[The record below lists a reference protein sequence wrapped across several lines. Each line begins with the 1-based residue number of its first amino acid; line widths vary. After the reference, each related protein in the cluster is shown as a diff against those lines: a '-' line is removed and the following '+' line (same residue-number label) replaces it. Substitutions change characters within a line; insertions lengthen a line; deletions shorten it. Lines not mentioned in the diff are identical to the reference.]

1 MISVIVPVPESDEA
15 LAGLFA
21 VLVPAAVEGLV
32 RDVVVVG
39 GDASG
44 ATALLCEDAGARL
57 VGGAISDAAQT
68 VRGDWL
74 LLVAPEMR
82 FVSRWREALA
92 DHIAGS
98 TRPALV
104 LPPAESGWLAAFG
117 RSQRAGLLIRKRDFG
132 QPEGDL
138 NRLRRRFGRGAVRLG

>member
-1 MISVIVPVPESDEA
+1 MSSWS
-15 LAGLFA
+15 
-21 VLVPAAVEGLV
+21 AATPPGPPRCCAKTPG
-32 RDVVVVG
+32 RDW
-39 GDASG
+39 S
-44 ATALLCEDAGARL
+44 
-57 VGGAISDAAQT
+57 AAQA